1 MRAVTVAKT
10 SGKSV
15 GEQWKVSGHASSRRH
30 NEARPADADYEYT
43 SEEQHSMIQMNF
55 SSKNIYL

>member
-55 SSKNIYL
+55 SS